1 MVYIRNTQ
9 VFLKVKE
16 REEVMIENERRKYPR
31 YSEEISVKM
40 FVHDPNKPSR
50 IANFTART
58 LDVSRGGFRIES
70 PRELATGSIVG
81 FVLDNEVAT
90 HVMSKI
96 GEVKWCRPVDRSE
109 YFEFGMAV
117 YP

>member
-1 MVYIRNTQ
+1 
-9 VFLKVKE
+9 
-16 REEVMIENERRKYPR
+16 
-31 YSEEISVKM
+31 M
-40 FVHDPNKPSR
+40 FVHDPDKPSK

-58 LDVSRGGFRIES
+58 IDVSRGGFRIES

-81 FVLDNEVAT
+81 FVLDSEIPT

-96 GEVKWCRPVDRSE
+96 GEVKWCKPAARSDH
-109 YFEFGMAV
+109 FEFGMAV